1 MDFQVIVGGIP
12 VTRKAG
18 DRLQCAMTSTPQRY
32 WTRNKKKETWE
43 PLTEPQLIRI
53 LKECSLSGQR
63 AKGEDI
69 SELEEALIY
78 IGDENRIDYAI
89 SLAGYQEGRMER
101 DGKILLIT
109 QSCQPQEAKEGD
121 WSVLKTFMEGLMG
134 EQVMDRHLAWWKWAR
149 MSLAGE
155 QIMPGQVMIYVGIS
169 GAGKSFLQKMTT
181 ALLGGH
187 ASNPYLYM
195 SGQSSFNADLFKS
208 EHLVIEDQA
217 ADTGGK
223 GRRAFG
229 SKLKELVVN
238 QVISCHGKGADATT
252 LRPKWRVSMSMNPGR
267 ENMMILPPLDASI
280 LDKIMLI
287 QCTKTE
293 WFEAEIDKG
302 WQAWG
307 DLVASQLPA
316 LAHAIDTFEIPA
328 SLKHER
334 YGVKPWHDKL
344 LVAFESETSIEQ
356 QFLECVLNDLPSVLE
371 GDAHWEGKS
380 SDLTRIMLGT
390 GMPSCHQVRGL
401 LKWHGAAGSY
411 LGSLSASNPETVTS
425 RKVNGANLW
434 RVQMPTT

>member
-1 MDFQVIVGGIP
+1 MDFKVIVGGMP
-12 VTRKAG
+12 VTRKSG
-18 DRLQCAMTSTPQRY
+18 EVLQCALTATPQRY
-32 WTRNKKKETWE
+32 WLRNRLQEMWN
-43 PLTEPQLIRI
+43 PITEPQLNRI
-53 LKECSLSGQR
+53 LKECGLSGQR
-63 AKGEDI
+63 AKGDDI
-69 SELEEALIY
+69 SELEEGLIY

-89 SLAGYQEGRMER
+89 SLAGYREGRMDR
-101 DGKILLIT
+101 DGKVLLIT
-109 QSCQPQEAKEGD
+109 QSCKPLPAVEGD
-121 WSVLKTFMEGLMG
+121 WAVLRTFMEGLFG
-134 EQVMDRHLAWWKWAR
+134 EQVLDRHLAWWKWAR
-149 MSLAGE
+149 MSLTGE
-155 QIMPGQVMIYVGIS
+155 QIMPGQVMIYVGLS

-187 ASNPYLYM
+187 ASNPFLYM
-195 SGQSSFNADLFKS
+195 SGQSSFNSDLFKS
-208 EHLVIEDQA
+208 EHLVIEDQS
-217 ADTGGK
+217 ADTGGL

-287 QCTKTE
+287 QCTKTD
-293 WFEAEIDKG
+293 WFEAEIKKG
-302 WQAWG
+302 WERWG

-316 LAHAIDTFEIPA
+316 LAHAIDTFEIPE

-344 LVAFESETSIEQ
+344 LVEFESETSIEQ
-356 QFLECVLNDLPSVLE
+356 QFLECVLNDLGTVME

-380 SDLTRIMLGT
+380 SDLSRIMLGN

-411 LGSLSASNPETVTS
+411 LGTLSTTRPEIVTS
-425 RKVNGANLW
+425 RKVNGSNVW
-434 RVQMPTT
+434 RIQLPTT